1 MSDDPRFQALAVAH
15 EQLLTLLLRQIA
27 RNDVGVA
34 DSLAADLG
42 DLADRARATAEDE
55 AMLRFVELIEGY
67 VLALRSPD
75 A

>member
-1 MSDDPRFQALAVAH
+1 MGDDPRFQAPAVAH
-15 EQLLTLLLRQIA
+15 EQLLTLLLRHVA

-34 DSLAADLG
+34 DSLAADL
-42 DLADRARATAEDE
+42 ADRARATADHE

-67 VLALRSPD
+67 VLALSSPD